1 MMLILVHESIL
12 SGEVAMQ
19 RMSSGGDSSG
29 RRNADSLLEPATGVA
44 PKRGM
49 VLPFQ
54 PLAMSFDSVNYY
66 VDMPAVRT
74 LMLFQH
80 FITRSTINDAYKDTL
95 ILTGNERARSGR

>member
-1 MMLILVHESIL
+1 
-12 SGEVAMQ
+12 MQ
-19 RMSSGGDSSG
+19 RMSSGGNSSG
-29 RRNADSLLEPATGVA
+29 RGNADPVLESAVGVA

-74 LMLFQH
+74 LLLLQCYLTPLVINGTYMKDIL
-80 FITRSTINDAYKDTL
+80 TI
-95 ILTGNERARSGR
+95 TGNERARSDR

>member
-1 MMLILVHESIL
+1 MAMQQMGSRGNPSGIRSVDSMHES
-12 SGEVAMQ
+12 
-19 RMSSGGDSSG
+19 
-29 RRNADSLLEPATGVA
+29 ATGVA

-74 LMLFQH
+74 LSLFSNI
-80 FITRSTINDAYKDTL
+80 ITLYHHS
-95 ILTGNERARSGR
+95 

>member
-1 MMLILVHESIL
+1 
-12 SGEVAMQ
+12 MQ
-19 RMSSGGDSSG
+19 RMSSRGNPSG
-29 RRNADSLLEPATGVA
+29 LRNVDPTLEPATGVA

-74 LMLFQH
+74 SLPFAYNFAPL
-80 FITRSTINDAYKDTL
+80 IINCTYE
-95 ILTGNERARSGR
+95 GNFNFDRK